1 MMPTVTIVPV
11 RKTLH
16 VNLPREK
23 AFDLFTRGVDRW
35 WPRTHHPAASPMKA
49 AIIEPFAGGRWYHVC
64 EDGSAYEF
72 GHVLIWQ
79 PSERLMLAWENDC
92 NGYGDREVVTE
103 VDVSFIAEGATS
115 TRVEL
120 EHRNL
125 ERLGD
130 KADDFSNR
138 VDGGWGV
145 VLECFAKTADAGKK
159 A

>member
-1 MMPTVTIVPV
+1 MMPTVTIAPV

-16 VNLPREK
+16 VHLPREK

-49 AIIEPFAGGRWYHVC
+49 AIIEPFAGGRWYHSC
-64 EDGSAYEF
+64 EDGSEIDF
-72 GHVLIWQ
+72 GHVLLWQ
-79 PSERLMLAWENDC
+79 PPERLILAWENNC
-92 NGYGDREVVTE
+92 NWRYDPEAATE
-103 VDVSFIAEGATS
+103 VEVNFIAESATS

-120 EHRNL
+120 EHRHL

-130 KADDFSNR
+130 KAEEFFKR

-145 VLECFAKTADAGKK
+145 VLECFIKTADATT